1 MIFEGSVIEK
11 NEYFPDDKFT
21 VKYSANGLDLIVSV
35 WKSLTAIGSSW
46 FSPLVNKWLLLGAL
60 FKINITS
67 SCYIE
72 NSDGLKD
79 TFPSFSSS
87 IKRITAIEVES
98 YLLYLVYKFDHN
110 YTGFQMD
117 FLKNIKKVKAKNVE
131 DTKDRQF
138 SKYIFIITT
147 NNNWQTII
155 KVIEIFL
162 IVKR

>member
-1 MIFEGSVIEK
+1 
-11 NEYFPDDKFT
+11 
-21 VKYSANGLDLIVSV
+21 
-35 WKSLTAIGSSW
+35 
-46 FSPLVNKWLLLGAL
+46 
-60 FKINITS
+60 
-67 SCYIE
+67 
-72 NSDGLKD
+72 
-79 TFPSFSSS
+79 
-87 IKRITAIEVES
+87 
-98 YLLYLVYKFDHN
+98 
-110 YTGFQMD
+110 MD